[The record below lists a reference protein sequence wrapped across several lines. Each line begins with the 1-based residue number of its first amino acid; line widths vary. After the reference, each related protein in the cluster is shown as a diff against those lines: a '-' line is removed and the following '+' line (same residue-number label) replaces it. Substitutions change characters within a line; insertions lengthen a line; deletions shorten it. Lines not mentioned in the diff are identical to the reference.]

1 MRLSEMVMHD
11 SWGNL
16 SLFTKKTKMAK
27 EIVDVFALPPSI
39 SAVIPS
45 FHNLLM
51 GLTPMEMQQM
61 FPWHPSGPCDPF
73 SSPFFFF
80 EWHPVLFHLFLFTVS
95 YDAWPCW
102 VSDPL
107 YSECPLNHRIKNKQS
122 RPSHPSRSW
131 QDVFEQKPTS
141 KPLFLFTYFCCDA
154 WGCIYTWPRF
164 I

>member
-1 MRLSEMVMHD
+1 MTLE
-11 SWGNL
+11 GIFL
-16 SLFTKKTKMAK
+16 CLQKKTKMAK

-51 GLTPMEMQQM
+51 GLTPVEMQQM

-73 SSPFFFF
+73 SSLFFSFLSDILFF
-80 EWHPVLFHLFLFTVS
+80 SIFFCLQFPTMLGLVEYLI
-95 YDAWPCW
+95 
-102 VSDPL
+102 L
-107 YSECPLNHRIKNKQS
+107 YSVCSLNHGIKNKQS